1 PEPMCVPMGGRIGEG
16 EPCER
21 TDQCMVG
28 LACFRKREGGVC
40 GRICCPASG
49 AACDPEEEERCGGP
63 GVLIDG
69 SETEFGECLP
79 PRACDVLADDACEPG
94 ESCYIVSSRG
104 DTDCR
109 EAGEADV
116 GEDCE
121 APNDCAAGLTCSG
134 FFEQACVRICALEV
148 EGSCP
153 ADEGTCVAYAQSPE
167 GTGLCTLD
175 ATMMR

>member
-1 PEPMCVPMGGRIGEG
+1 MGDDEEGSVSAEPGDELLPIPGRELV
-16 EPCER
+16 EHAVE
-21 TDQCMVG
+21 DQQRG
-28 LACFRKREGGVC
+28 ARREGAGQ
-40 GRICCPASG
+40 
-49 AACDPEEEERCGGP
+49 
-63 GVLIDG
+63 
-69 SETEFGECLP
+69 
-79 PRACDVLADDACEPG
+79 
-94 ESCYIVSSRG
+94 
-104 DTDCR
+104 R
-109 EAGEADV
+109 EAERPEAGHGRARGHELGLEALREVTHLRGEADV

>member
-1 PEPMCVPMGGRIGEG
+1 MHGLGR
-16 EPCER
+16 
-21 TDQCMVG
+21 
-28 LACFRKREGGVC
+28 
-40 GRICCPASG
+40 
-49 AACDPEEEERCGGP
+49 
-63 GVLIDG
+63 
-69 SETEFGECLP
+69 
-79 PRACDVLADDACEPG
+79 VLADDACEPG